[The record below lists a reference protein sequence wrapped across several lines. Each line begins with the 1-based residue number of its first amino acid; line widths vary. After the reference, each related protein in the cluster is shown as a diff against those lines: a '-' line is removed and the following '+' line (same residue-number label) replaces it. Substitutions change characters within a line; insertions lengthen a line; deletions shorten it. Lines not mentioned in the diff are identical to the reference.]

1 MPVDA
6 QADDGENKVGMA
18 TVKAVEF
25 RAEVR
30 QVKTMADRSVNVILN
45 LPEDCIEQAKV
56 LMDWLGLEVGAVIV
70 SPDDHI
76 NGEEMEYGDKRARR
90 KIRKG
95 A

>member
-1 MPVDA
+1 
-6 QADDGENKVGMA
+6 MA
-18 TVKAVEF
+18 AVKAVEF

-30 QVKTMADRSVNVILN
+30 QVKTMADHTVNIILN

-70 SPDDHI
+70 SPDADDHI
-76 NGEEMEYGDKRARR
+76 NGEEMGYGNKRSRR